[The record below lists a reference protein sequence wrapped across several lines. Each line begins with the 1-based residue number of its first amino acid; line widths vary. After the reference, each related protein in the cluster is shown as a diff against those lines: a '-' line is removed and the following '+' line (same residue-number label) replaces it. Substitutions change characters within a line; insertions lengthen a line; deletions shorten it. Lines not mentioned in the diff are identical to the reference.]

1 MSLETMLVVGLILC
15 LFCVPAILAAW
26 SESRPLYF
34 RLGVF
39 VVALGLIGWPY
50 LQSPAEYGPEN
61 WFEIALTVVA
71 PIIP

>member
-15 LFCVPAILAAW
+15 LFSMPAILAAW

-34 RLGVF
+34 RLGVLA
-39 VVALGLIGWPY
+39 VGIGLIAWPY
-50 LQSPAEYGPEN
+50 LRSPVEFAPEN